1 MKKYS
6 LFAILSAFALL
17 LAGCGEKKQEDPR
30 AVLRI
35 NTKPQDAEVV
45 LLGKPQG
52 KTPFGCRIPASNSP
66 NPAMKLSGKSSN

>member
-35 NTKPQDAEVV
+35 NTKPQDA
-45 LLGKPQG
+45 
-52 KTPFGCRIPASNSP
+52 
-66 NPAMKLSGKSSN
+66 

>member
-6 LFAILSAFALL
+6 LFALVSALALL

-35 NTKPQDAEVV
+35 NSKPQDAEVV

-52 KTPFGCRIPASNSP
+52 KTPVGCRIPAG
-66 NPAMKLSGKSSN
+66 AHLRKLSKPG